1 MSLKNQMAEVQCMEP
16 ENYRKF
22 FRFLC
27 WSGNRIS
34 DKTSNRRVSK
44 KDKTRTI
51 KLLNTFGTSCFAPA
65 LLSNPS
71 QFAVYATVRKS
82 IISRWRYIHGSVCD
96 LSEDSDNDDQIVV
109 PGKLPKITGI
119 GLRTV
124 FSLIR
129 LSRNNDTGLC
139 ESALRA
145 LLDVLQDHQPGDL
158 RSENDE
164 VISTLHDVLVDVS
177 KGIGGKTATSLT
189 SLSTS
194 CLIALSVAR
203 GDTEIILNTVS
214 CLIMVSQKLS
224 DEYLQVPVNLT
235 VLQKS
240 VQQEVLG
247 APSRYFWLDYGV
259 PHQCL
264 VNSFPVDL
272 PPQLLS
278 GSQELV
284 IRSFVSDGSYL
295 FIFTS
300 KGLVK
305 IGSGYGN
312 TIRQHVY
319 LYKPDFYASDRHGWI
334 GIWKDNLYVRIGR
347 KKTDIYEIDKN
358 TFQVKSI
365 IHLNTGTPI
374 PTESKSAVFT
384 DGNNLGLVTLTK
396 FDNLNIR
403 FYDLETTACK
413 RLDGQTHDLEP
424 QKELNVIL
432 MRRTT
437 LVLGTAPY
445 EDVGSRRIL
454 DLDVPVAVQ
463 LDDSEDDPLTAIN
476 AGQDFGLL
484 TTASGKVYYT
494 GKPSSLGYK
503 VAATYTSRWTL
514 MKETVF
520 TRHEYPK
527 VRKTRVIQV
536 AVGHEGVHAILVLDN
551 GTAMFT
557 GIARRGE
564 DGDGNKRRSPKPSR
578 PKKIAKAENFY
589 VVYAACNYGSTA
601 LLTRQGLVLMFGKD
615 TQHCDAAGIVTGLK
629 HERIVQMALGKA
641 HAIALTNLGQV
652 YSFGINNK
660 GQCGREFGYTKE
672 KGTPTRKVSAK
683 EELVICTEPHSWSPG
698 PCRICTNC
706 RECTGY
712 AGACRNAAQPNRLP
726 GEICGCS
733 DGDSGCSVCGIC
745 RRCAEIASSS
755 KLERVLD
762 SEDEPSV
769 YEIPAT
775 SEQNTD
781 EGVKCVPCEPSTS
794 KDDMEKDTPFKGSSL
809 APARIPLPGG
819 QKIEAIAC
827 GLHHTVLLTHTGE
840 VLTFGSNQFGALG
853 AGDISAHHRII
864 RVRVPRASAIAA
876 GSNHT
881 AVITKEGEVYT
892 FGNYHKGGL
901 GRPRTEEPR
910 EERSPIWYA
919 TPGRVPRLGP
929 KYNYKAVS
937 VSASG
942 DQTFVQVSQALLKT
956 DTLFSATITA
966 NENTIIIL
974 PNCPEHTFKCVTI
987 YKLDGSCY
995 SFSGPE
1001 QVDFVNTLACLDPLY
1016 DVLWC
1021 YQPQMKVIK
1030 VYNIQAFDSHKLQRC
1045 SKNDPEGFINDM
1057 EYEYPQYGI
1066 MRKFDDFRDVEN
1078 IKWVSSNE
1086 DRPADGVAI
1095 ANVSILNQDLAIPS
1109 VKFSSVTRLHAA
1121 LNLIGTLDSLLY
1133 AHDNR
1138 SSQVECKLDGLTMPS
1153 SSEREDFKTVNR
1165 FDSQGGGWGYTDN
1178 SVEAIR
1184 FMCDTDILL
1193 GGYALYG
1200 GRGDYTAKLKLFD
1213 LGPEGG
1219 DQECE
1224 GELIAETGVIHYECA
1239 PREKYP
1245 ILFPTPIAL
1254 AAQRWFVA
1262 LVSIRGPSSDCGS
1275 SGRVSVTIEDITFNF
1290 KATKKSNNGTDVNAG
1305 QIPCLLYNVINPVR
1319 IPKRRR
1325 YPGDDIIALSKSI
1338 YKHVTVSS
1346 LKSLITLLQWTW
1358 NTYNETL
1365 LDTNGQ
1371 VTINYSKLAAMK
1383 HQKRLVYVIRACL
1396 RLLKSYISDL
1406 YPENI
1411 LKRNSQ
1417 ETIALVETIA
1427 VARNLIQVI
1436 MSNQIPTCAM
1446 LSKKFGRNKSH
1457 RVCYVQFAL
1466 EMTNSI
1472 LKEAHETVTVCF
1484 HAFYPTPMLKWHHL
1498 CSLLC
1503 NVSDGIVPGSQ
1514 VRELMATCA
1523 AMCGYKSLFSVLQ
1536 DIVPLTQSCFMS
1548 NELKKLKRNY
1558 KHVKDHATSKS
1569 ATIPRSSHSNPT
1581 KPPPIPPRANKDI
1594 RALPPSTSRSNYTD
1608 WHLLDIIPILQD
1620 IVMIPIKD
1628 KMMTRQCGQPHD
1640 HGEILQNEKLGDY
1653 CCKFLVRLVAELA
1666 YNSRNITDDNDT
1678 EYIKHL
1684 ITPSRFIRVN
1694 RNPTWSTSTIN
1705 KDIICFTVDREGVML
1720 AGACVYG
1727 GTANINFTLELVRDV
1742 TGTAEPDFVGDNWAC
1757 VRLTTGT
1764 FSAEDCQ
1771 QDMVQIK
1778 FEKAALLRDDTKYAL
1793 RLSTKG
1799 GLTVFGDNGLASVKG
1814 PDGTTF
1820 HFSSNTIS
1828 CNGTNVSR
1836 GQLPCIIYYG
1846 STKPGNSPEN
1856 PDAALA
1862 RMRAI
1867 TTRVASMVI
1876 ERGAELFRVLRNELT
1891 TEDLRRNSAVL
1902 QQSSVVTTLLPFVLS
1917 HLEDLEDSKS
1927 VVKILETIH
1936 KLLPHVAAM
1945 NLLVP
1950 SGEETSTVTTTQ
1962 YYTWIESPHPYKQA
1976 SVSNMRLMFPPQ
1988 VSWIVL
1994 EIDPRSIT
2002 AQPEDSLTIY
2012 AVAGS
2017 PRHQC
2022 HCSTDYRIGDP
2033 PFRKVYQKIIQLT
2046 SDTGD
2051 EEEIEDSCVDAP
2063 CLQYNCTYV
2072 SVTPKLSNVSTD
2084 WPRKPLLV
2092 PGDEVIFSLETASD
2106 YLSEYKSE
2114 DDESRYGFRCLC
2126 AGYEDAP
2133 FTTNHQGL
2141 LSLEMELVYA
2151 GAACATKLIM
2161 PSIDIPQLSYL
2172 TVIEVQ
2178 NDSAGRQSET
2188 EFRDKI
2194 EEGFLDRGID
2204 LSSPPTVHAIA
2215 DGQPFFKSSTTE
2227 RQFLMDFVASA
2238 EGTAGGRL
2246 ACWLA
2251 PSSRVDPEN
2260 CELRAS
2266 ATVVLLSSK
2275 ITLPVILRDQYGDVV
2290 TSKAVKIE
2298 VVAQSLRM
2306 PTNPNRPQTEAERES
2321 GIPNVRFLAVKKDS
2335 MCFQTITVMKEYQQF
2350 SLEELRLA
2358 SGIWGEGRGYGM
2370 GSRKAPTERFTVHR
2384 QADGSYSASWTARLS
2399 GKYLFKCFIDGQPTP
2414 QEIIIE
2420 VPESENID
2428 DANGAAQP
2436 KMKQFLPND
2445 SAGLRVRASPS
2456 LQAEQIGRVPPG
2468 AYVCCVEEIL
2478 NKDGSWVRLG
2488 SISLEAF
2495 VEGNV
2500 EIAWCIQYHRQLDKT
2515 LLGVMDG
2522 DASMA
2527 PEEDTS
2533 EDYLADWNSDAEPT
2547 GQASNDAVEEIPVLF
2562 SVRYDLADHEDEENK
2577 SPAREPSKIDRQL
2590 RKDAAASGV
2599 IPPGSPRD
2607 SPLRAARRNNGNGEV
2622 EDEDPLQKE
2631 QAADNAKEAVQKPV
2645 DGGNEANDVIQ
2656 VDGREALY
2664 DSMVDENN
2672 EQLVKSS
2679 EEIELEASNV
2689 KSEDAADEEV
2699 AAANLG
2705 NALPGDEEKSVAN
2718 FNDAVEKV
2726 KEQPRLAQA
2735 ATQTSP
2741 DIREPHLPEQLIEQ
2755 PDQPAPSTSKEETI
2769 ASVRQRVENMSN
2781 TPVRTTPLVRKQALS
2796 FSQAE
2801 CLRSIFAA
2809 MLWHEGIVP
2818 DAIACAAFLK
2828 FHPQLPKAGAQV
2840 VTRGSHDTSAPKP
2853 QRHSVEVTN
2862 AGQYLNINP
2871 STLETLT
2878 RSGIE
2883 ASSSRSRTGGIN
2895 TSIKEEDTHTQTAD
2909 SASAAESS
2917 CVVNVLPPALRA
2929 LVALWDSMCDSDA
2942 LNAATEK
2949 IKKEDNE
2956 EDEIRPLGGTL
2967 RKKPWKFGSN
2977 IKLPYAVRCEL
2988 CGGSSVTP
2996 PLAAH
3001 MRSVHP
3007 GCRKPTSRGYD
3018 RAGMYNHAEAIPSA
3032 SDTPSSLCG
3041 QLAQDLIG
3049 VKIRATLAAY
3059 QLWYLFCE
3067 KCRERALK
3075 ASSGSPKKIVTIA
3088 EPAEPA
3094 ENTPIEIDHIVMRDN
3109 ASFLLD
3115 LLPLNA
3121 SEASSSSRGP
3131 LTPTASIWQP
3141 APHFQCLE
3149 ALGAKPKQNAPDSA
3163 RYHSLGRPMP
3173 GPSTNNALVPSEMSN
3188 SQQPRVHR
3196 SVSLGQADERNL
3208 ASAARPPLADIE
3220 PAPQEKFSGAGSSLL
3235 SQPSAALQK
3244 LVGCEFSTGGVSA
3257 FETPQVDLDALVRK
3271 PVMAFVLAKRDL
3283 QSYRRKLDAVVRINT
3298 VRQYAFEALNWLL
3311 RSTTQPTSVHDVL
3324 WWFCNAID
3332 SYAAI
3337 AHPST
3342 NDDNKENLVNDPA
3355 RLLSGSAATW
3365 ALCPGGR
3372 IARGARAA
3380 MHGFLGSV
3388 SALAPSLSPA
3398 SAVNLQAIRCWDL
3411 SYSEHDRTFLHRSQV
3426 FSVVSKVLSH
3436 SPDGMF
3442 EDSLFGAMLD
3452 NYESM
3457 YNEEN
3462 YLWSCP
3468 DVTGWCAISVSSR
3481 QGMAGALTDNSTET
3495 FWESGEEDKNRARWI
3510 QICYNGGS
3518 YEDRPHIICIHIDNS
3533 RDPTARIHMVSFWYS
3548 GGPTELLQMMEMNV
3562 ELRNA
3567 QWICYTLPISTGTS
3581 VRVRCELHGPDP
3593 AVRVRQVR
3601 VLSMPQSQPAAPQL
3615 SPLHAITE
3623 KDTLRVFRLLTTQV
3637 FGKLLDWEQTGNE
3650 TEGAVAEETT
3660 ENDSDLCEHVVGILF
3675 AGNNLTTL
3683 QKKVMSHIV
3692 WAIGCETSR
3701 VRDDWETALM
3711 CAESNDGVMEP
3722 LPKFN
3727 NHQDNY
3733 CFEML
3738 SLLLALSGSPAGLA
3752 HLVQRSELLK
3762 DLLAL
3767 LHTGSERVQRQV
3779 ISLVRRIIT
3788 VVPPDKMLVAI
3799 NKGNNRLGPDFRN
3812 AITLLDH
3819 LVGYMAKAVHVI
3831 VKVKGAVGPSTS
3843 TPSVTL
3849 GNSVDPMLSAPWFM
3863 RSETTMH
3870 HALLVASL
3878 ITDMAQG
3885 VISADWAFTT
3895 RVALTDYI
3903 KAIADV
3909 EEANR
3914 SPKICIT
3921 KPAIWLALASLCV
3934 SDTSILNDVNNHGR
3948 DSQSRD
3954 SLTET
3959 KPLCANHDDG
3969 TTAAV
3974 IECHTCGTLCGEC
3987 DRFLHLNRT
3996 TRTHQRQVCKEEES
4010 AIRAGIHESCA
4021 RVKLFWLLLLIDR
4034 RTLKGLIEFRGMDT
4048 GIREEEDATTSSG
4061 VAGVCRFCGTKGN
4074 SGLLA
4079 IGNICADQ
4087 QCQEHGREACSRTL
4101 GCGHFCGGV
4110 RGERTCLPCLFGCT
4124 HSSSLR
4130 QDADDMCMICFTD
4143 PLQAAPAIQLTC
4155 GHVFHLHCCRKVLLN
4170 KWNGPRISFSFAK
4183 CPICKEDISHWT
4195 LEELVAPVRQLYEEV
4210 HRKALMRLEYE
4221 GMSSGAAS
4229 ANFDNDPALYAME
4242 RYAYYVCHKCGKAYF
4257 GGLARCEADSNSA
4270 WDPKELVCGAC
4281 SDVAGAKI
4289 CPKHGSD
4296 FLEYKCRYCCSVAV
4310 FFCFGTSHFCNPC
4323 HDDFQRITNIPRH
4336 TLPQCPTG
4344 PRCEQLIGTAEEC
4357 PLHVQHPPTGEEF
4370 ALGCGVCRNAQSF

>member
-51 KLLNTFGTSCFAPA
+51 KLHNAFGTSCFAPA

-365 IHLNTGTPI
+365 IHLNAGTPI

-629 HERIVQMALGKA
+629 HERIVQLHISVPFMHCTNFQMALGKA

-672 KGTPTRKVSAK
+672 
-683 EELVICTEPHSWSPG
+683 
-698 PCRICTNC
+698 
-706 RECTGY
+706 
-712 AGACRNAAQPNRLP
+712 
-726 GEICGCS
+726 
-733 DGDSGCSVCGIC
+733 
-745 RRCAEIASSS
+745 
-755 KLERVLD
+755 
-762 SEDEPSV
+762 
-769 YEIPAT
+769 
-775 SEQNTD
+775 
-781 EGVKCVPCEPSTS
+781 
-794 KDDMEKDTPFKGSSL
+794 M
-809 APARIPLPGG
+809 
-819 QKIEAIAC
+819 
-827 GLHHTVLLTHTGE
+827 
-840 VLTFGSNQFGALG
+840 
-853 AGDISAHHRII
+853 
-864 RVRVPRASAIAA
+864 PRASAIAA

-1133 AHDNR
+1133 AHDN
-1138 SSQVECKLDGLTMPS
+1138 
-1153 SSEREDFKTVNR
+1153 
-1165 FDSQGGGWGYTDN
+1165 SQGGGWGYTDN

-1224 GELIAETGVIHYECA
+1224 GELIAETG
-1239 PREKYP
+1239 
-1245 ILFPTPIAL
+1245 
-1254 AAQRWFVA
+1254 AQRWFVA

-1558 KHVKDHATSKS
+1558 KICV
-1569 ATIPRSSHSNPT
+1569 N
-1581 KPPPIPPRANKDI
+1581 
-1594 RALPPSTSRSNYTD
+1594 
-1608 WHLLDIIPILQD
+1608 

-1727 GTANINFTLELVRDV
+1727 GTANINFTLELVRD
-1742 TGTAEPDFVGDNWAC
+1742 
-1757 VRLTTGT
+1757 
-1764 FSAEDCQ
+1764 
-1771 QDMVQIK
+1771 
-1778 FEKAALLRDDTKYAL
+1778 DDTKYAL

-2033 PFRKVYQKIIQLT
+2033 PFRKL
-2046 SDTGD
+2046 
-2051 EEEIEDSCVDAP
+2051 
-2063 CLQYNCTYV
+2063 
-2072 SVTPKLSNVSTD
+2072 
-2084 WPRKPLLV
+2084 
-2092 PGDEVIFSLETASD
+2092 
-2106 YLSEYKSE
+2106 
-2114 DDESRYGFRCLC
+2114 
-2126 AGYEDAP
+2126 
-2133 FTTNHQGL
+2133 
-2141 LSLEMELVYA
+2141 
-2151 GAACATKLIM
+2151 
-2161 PSIDIPQLSYL
+2161 
-2172 TVIEVQ
+2172 
-2178 NDSAGRQSET
+2178 
-2188 EFRDKI
+2188 
-2194 EEGFLDRGID
+2194 
-2204 LSSPPTVHAIA
+2204 
-2215 DGQPFFKSSTTE
+2215 
-2227 RQFLMDFVASA
+2227 
-2238 EGTAGGRL
+2238 
-2246 ACWLA
+2246 
-2251 PSSRVDPEN
+2251 
-2260 CELRAS
+2260 
-2266 ATVVLLSSK
+2266 
-2275 ITLPVILRDQYGDVV
+2275 
-2290 TSKAVKIE
+2290 
-2298 VVAQSLRM
+2298 
-2306 PTNPNRPQTEAERES
+2306 
-2321 GIPNVRFLAVKKDS
+2321 
-2335 MCFQTITVMKEYQQF
+2335 
-2350 SLEELRLA
+2350 
-2358 SGIWGEGRGYGM
+2358 
-2370 GSRKAPTERFTVHR
+2370 
-2384 QADGSYSASWTARLS
+2384 
-2399 GKYLFKCFIDGQPTP
+2399 
-2414 QEIIIE
+2414 
-2420 VPESENID
+2420 
-2428 DANGAAQP
+2428 
-2436 KMKQFLPND
+2436 
-2445 SAGLRVRASPS
+2445 
-2456 LQAEQIGRVPPG
+2456 
-2468 AYVCCVEEIL
+2468 
-2478 NKDGSWVRLG
+2478 
-2488 SISLEAF
+2488 
-2495 VEGNV
+2495 
-2500 EIAWCIQYHRQLDKT
+2500 
-2515 LLGVMDG
+2515 
-2522 DASMA
+2522 
-2527 PEEDTS
+2527 
-2533 EDYLADWNSDAEPT
+2533 
-2547 GQASNDAVEEIPVLF
+2547 
-2562 SVRYDLADHEDEENK
+2562 
-2577 SPAREPSKIDRQL
+2577 
-2590 RKDAAASGV
+2590 
-2599 IPPGSPRD
+2599 
-2607 SPLRAARRNNGNGEV
+2607 
-2622 EDEDPLQKE
+2622 
-2631 QAADNAKEAVQKPV
+2631 
-2645 DGGNEANDVIQ
+2645 
-2656 VDGREALY
+2656 
-2664 DSMVDENN
+2664 
-2672 EQLVKSS
+2672 
-2679 EEIELEASNV
+2679 
-2689 KSEDAADEEV
+2689 
-2699 AAANLG
+2699 
-2705 NALPGDEEKSVAN
+2705 
-2718 FNDAVEKV
+2718 
-2726 KEQPRLAQA
+2726 
-2735 ATQTSP
+2735 
-2741 DIREPHLPEQLIEQ
+2741 
-2755 PDQPAPSTSKEETI
+2755 
-2769 ASVRQRVENMSN
+2769 
-2781 TPVRTTPLVRKQALS
+2781 
-2796 FSQAE
+2796 
-2801 CLRSIFAA
+2801 
-2809 MLWHEGIVP
+2809 
-2818 DAIACAAFLK
+2818 
-2828 FHPQLPKAGAQV
+2828 
-2840 VTRGSHDTSAPKP
+2840 
-2853 QRHSVEVTN
+2853 
-2862 AGQYLNINP
+2862 
-2871 STLETLT
+2871 
-2878 RSGIE
+2878 
-2883 ASSSRSRTGGIN
+2883 
-2895 TSIKEEDTHTQTAD
+2895 
-2909 SASAAESS
+2909 
-2917 CVVNVLPPALRA
+2917 
-2929 LVALWDSMCDSDA
+2929 
-2942 LNAATEK
+2942 
-2949 IKKEDNE
+2949 
-2956 EDEIRPLGGTL
+2956 
-2967 RKKPWKFGSN
+2967 
-2977 IKLPYAVRCEL
+2977 
-2988 CGGSSVTP
+2988 
-2996 PLAAH
+2996 
-3001 MRSVHP
+3001 
-3007 GCRKPTSRGYD
+3007 
-3018 RAGMYNHAEAIPSA
+3018 
-3032 SDTPSSLCG
+3032 
-3041 QLAQDLIG
+3041 
-3049 VKIRATLAAY
+3049 
-3059 QLWYLFCE
+3059 
-3067 KCRERALK
+3067 
-3075 ASSGSPKKIVTIA
+3075 
-3088 EPAEPA
+3088 
-3094 ENTPIEIDHIVMRDN
+3094 
-3109 ASFLLD
+3109 
-3115 LLPLNA
+3115 
-3121 SEASSSSRGP
+3121 
-3131 LTPTASIWQP
+3131 
-3141 APHFQCLE
+3141 
-3149 ALGAKPKQNAPDSA
+3149 
-3163 RYHSLGRPMP
+3163 
-3173 GPSTNNALVPSEMSN
+3173 
-3188 SQQPRVHR
+3188 
-3196 SVSLGQADERNL
+3196 
-3208 ASAARPPLADIE
+3208 
-3220 PAPQEKFSGAGSSLL
+3220 
-3235 SQPSAALQK
+3235 
-3244 LVGCEFSTGGVSA
+3244 
-3257 FETPQVDLDALVRK
+3257 
-3271 PVMAFVLAKRDL
+3271 
-3283 QSYRRKLDAVVRINT
+3283 
-3298 VRQYAFEALNWLL
+3298 
-3311 RSTTQPTSVHDVL
+3311 
-3324 WWFCNAID
+3324 
-3332 SYAAI
+3332 
-3337 AHPST
+3337 
-3342 NDDNKENLVNDPA
+3342 
-3355 RLLSGSAATW
+3355 
-3365 ALCPGGR
+3365 
-3372 IARGARAA
+3372 
-3380 MHGFLGSV
+3380 
-3388 SALAPSLSPA
+3388 
-3398 SAVNLQAIRCWDL
+3398 
-3411 SYSEHDRTFLHRSQV
+3411 
-3426 FSVVSKVLSH
+3426 
-3436 SPDGMF
+3436 
-3442 EDSLFGAMLD
+3442 
-3452 NYESM
+3452 
-3457 YNEEN
+3457 
-3462 YLWSCP
+3462 
-3468 DVTGWCAISVSSR
+3468 
-3481 QGMAGALTDNSTET
+3481 
-3495 FWESGEEDKNRARWI
+3495 
-3510 QICYNGGS
+3510 
-3518 YEDRPHIICIHIDNS
+3518 
-3533 RDPTARIHMVSFWYS
+3533 
-3548 GGPTELLQMMEMNV
+3548 
-3562 ELRNA
+3562 
-3567 QWICYTLPISTGTS
+3567 
-3581 VRVRCELHGPDP
+3581 
-3593 AVRVRQVR
+3593 
-3601 VLSMPQSQPAAPQL
+3601 
-3615 SPLHAITE
+3615 
-3623 KDTLRVFRLLTTQV
+3623 
-3637 FGKLLDWEQTGNE
+3637 
-3650 TEGAVAEETT
+3650 
-3660 ENDSDLCEHVVGILF
+3660 
-3675 AGNNLTTL
+3675 
-3683 QKKVMSHIV
+3683 
-3692 WAIGCETSR
+3692 
-3701 VRDDWETALM
+3701 
-3711 CAESNDGVMEP
+3711 
-3722 LPKFN
+3722 
-3727 NHQDNY
+3727 
-3733 CFEML
+3733 
-3738 SLLLALSGSPAGLA
+3738 
-3752 HLVQRSELLK
+3752 
-3762 DLLAL
+3762 
-3767 LHTGSERVQRQV
+3767 
-3779 ISLVRRIIT
+3779 
-3788 VVPPDKMLVAI
+3788 
-3799 NKGNNRLGPDFRN
+3799 
-3812 AITLLDH
+3812 
-3819 LVGYMAKAVHVI
+3819 
-3831 VKVKGAVGPSTS
+3831 
-3843 TPSVTL
+3843 
-3849 GNSVDPMLSAPWFM
+3849 
-3863 RSETTMH
+3863 
-3870 HALLVASL
+3870 
-3878 ITDMAQG
+3878 
-3885 VISADWAFTT
+3885 
-3895 RVALTDYI
+3895 
-3903 KAIADV
+3903 
-3909 EEANR
+3909 
-3914 SPKICIT
+3914 
-3921 KPAIWLALASLCV
+3921 
-3934 SDTSILNDVNNHGR
+3934 
-3948 DSQSRD
+3948 
-3954 SLTET
+3954 
-3959 KPLCANHDDG
+3959 
-3969 TTAAV
+3969 
-3974 IECHTCGTLCGEC
+3974 
-3987 DRFLHLNRT
+3987 
-3996 TRTHQRQVCKEEES
+3996 
-4010 AIRAGIHESCA
+4010 
-4021 RVKLFWLLLLIDR
+4021 
-4034 RTLKGLIEFRGMDT
+4034 
-4048 GIREEEDATTSSG
+4048 
-4061 VAGVCRFCGTKGN
+4061 
-4074 SGLLA
+4074 
-4079 IGNICADQ
+4079 
-4087 QCQEHGREACSRTL
+4087 
-4101 GCGHFCGGV
+4101 
-4110 RGERTCLPCLFGCT
+4110 
-4124 HSSSLR
+4124 
-4130 QDADDMCMICFTD
+4130 
-4143 PLQAAPAIQLTC
+4143 
-4155 GHVFHLHCCRKVLLN
+4155 
-4170 KWNGPRISFSFAK
+4170 
-4183 CPICKEDISHWT
+4183 
-4195 LEELVAPVRQLYEEV
+4195 
-4210 HRKALMRLEYE
+4210 
-4221 GMSSGAAS
+4221 
-4229 ANFDNDPALYAME
+4229 
-4242 RYAYYVCHKCGKAYF
+4242 
-4257 GGLARCEADSNSA
+4257 
-4270 WDPKELVCGAC
+4270 
-4281 SDVAGAKI
+4281 
-4289 CPKHGSD
+4289 
-4296 FLEYKCRYCCSVAV
+4296 
-4310 FFCFGTSHFCNPC
+4310 
-4323 HDDFQRITNIPRH
+4323 
-4336 TLPQCPTG
+4336 
-4344 PRCEQLIGTAEEC
+4344 
-4357 PLHVQHPPTGEEF
+4357 
-4370 ALGCGVCRNAQSF
+4370 